1 LEKQMNET
9 TFVEYMPDYLDLLN
23 AFRKLGYNT
32 SAAIADLSDNPY
44 DAGASKC
51 WITLKKGVN
60 VIDNIVISD
69 NGRGMSQFELHK
81 ALIPAST
88 GRIRKY
94 HNELGFFG
102 VGMVSAGLSLGNRI
116 EVYTR
121 GVDGDLYSYLD
132 WDEKML
138 SNNPA
143 NPVRKCT
150 KDESETVLNPYLH
163 ESETGSVIWIS
174 KTSIAQTRYESLM
187 KQLEFHL
194 GTTYHGLKDSYQVYI
209 NNEPVTPWDI
219 LESNKNAHLSDVQTF
234 TVNKIVNGKR
244 VEGVVSLQFSYIWSE
259 NQERKHPT
267 IMGRTNEN
275 QGGALVRN
283 GRTLTFGTMMGI
295 AEKTPLHNALRF
307 RVSYDNPDLD
317 NLVFNI
323 NVQKDDCQVVDKD
336 VWEWLQGAVKA
347 YIKEQVRPL
356 NKRYRATKSSQGRVS
371 SIRPSGKKLPISVD
385 RNKYVANHALTQ
397 RLCKIDVK
405 RLSNATAVSILKEL
419 KALADKTVKLAHDE
433 EAKHLKTNE
442 TQSGAT
448 I

>member
-1 LEKQMNET
+1 MNET
-9 TFVEYMPDYLDLLN
+9 NFVEYMPDYLDLLN

-32 SAAIADLSDNPY
+32 SAAIADLSDNPF

-51 WITLKKGVN
+51 WVTLKKGVN

-88 GRIRKY
+88 GRVRKY
-94 HNELGFFG
+94 HNELGVFG

-116 EVYTR
+116 EVFTR

-138 SNNPA
+138 TNNPS

-163 ESETGSVIWIS
+163 GSETGSVIWIT
-174 KTSIAQTRYESLM
+174 KTAIAQTKYESLM

-194 GTTYHGLKDSYQVYI
+194 GTTYYGLKDSYQVFI
-209 NNEPVTPWDI
+209 NNEPVKPWDI
-219 LESNKNAHLSDVQTF
+219 LETSKNAQTSDVHTF
-234 TVNKIVNGKR
+234 NINKIVNGKR
-244 VEGVVSLQFSYIWSE
+244 VEGVVSLQFSYVWSE
-259 NQERKHPT
+259 NTERKHPT

-323 NVQKDDCQVVDKD
+323 NVQKDDCQIVDKD
-336 VWEWLQGAVKA
+336 VWEWLHKAVKA
-347 YIKEQVRPL
+347 YIKEVVRPL
-356 NKRYRATKSSQGRVS
+356 NKKYRSSKSNTGRTS
-371 SIRPSGKKLPISVD
+371 AIRPSGKKLPVSVD
-385 RNKYVANHALTQ
+385 RNKYVANHALVQ
-397 RLCKIDVK
+397 RLCKLDL
-405 RLSNATAVSILKEL
+405 RSMNGASAVVILNEL
-419 KALADKTVKLAHDE
+419 KTLADKTVRTAK
-433 EAKHLKTNE
+433 EAEANHLKSSNA
-442 TQSGAT
+442 QNGAT

>member
-1 LEKQMNET
+1 
-9 TFVEYMPDYLDLLN
+9 MPDYLDLLN

-194 GTTYHGLKDSYQVYI
+194 GTTDHGLKDSYQVYI

-405 RLSNATAVSILKEL
+405 TLSNATAVSILKEL

>member
-1 LEKQMNET
+1 MNET

>member
-1 LEKQMNET
+1 MTET
-9 TFVEYMPDYLDLLN
+9 NFVEYMPDYLDLLN
-23 AFRKLGYNT
+23 AFRKIGYST
-32 SAAIADLSDNPY
+32 SAAIADLSDNPF

-51 WITLKKGVN
+51 WITLKKGEN

-88 GRIRKY
+88 GRVRKY

-102 VGMVSAGLSLGNRI
+102 VGMVSAGMSLGNCI
-116 EVYTR
+116 QVYTR

-138 SNNPA
+138 TNNPA
-143 NPVRKCT
+143 NLVRKCT

-163 ESETGSVIWIS
+163 GSETGSVIWIT
-174 KTSIAQTRYESLM
+174 KTAIAQTKYESLM

-194 GTTYHGLKDSYQVYI
+194 GVTYFALKDSYQVYI
-209 NNEPVTPWDI
+209 NNEPVKPWDV
-219 LESNKNAHLSDVQTF
+219 LETSKNAHTSDVLTF
-234 TVNKIVNGKR
+234 NVNKIVNGKR
-244 VEGVVSLQFSYIWSE
+244 VQGVVSLQFSYVWVE
-259 NQERKHPT
+259 NSERKHPT
-267 IMGRTNEN
+267 IMGRSNEN

-295 AEKTPLHNALRF
+295 AEKTPLHNAMRF
-307 RVSYDNPDLD
+307 RVSYSNPDLD

-323 NVQKDDCQVVDKD
+323 NVQKNACQIVDKD
-336 VWEWLQGAVKA
+336 VWEWLDKAVKA
-347 YIKEQVRPL
+347 YLKEKVRPL
-356 NKRYRATKSSQGRVS
+356 NKKYRSSKSTQGRTS
-371 SIRPSGKKLPISVD
+371 SIRLSGKKLPISVD

-397 RLCKIDVK
+397 RLCKLDVT
-405 RLSNATAVSILKEL
+405 RLNGASAVVILNEL
-419 KALADKTVKLAHDE
+419 KALADKTVKVAKE
-433 EAKHLKTNE
+433 SEATHNKSIQ

>member
-1 LEKQMNET
+1 MNET
-9 TFVEYMPDYLDLLN
+9 NFVEYMPDYLDLLN

-32 SAAIADLSDNPY
+32 SAAIADLTDNPY

-51 WITLKKGVN
+51 WITLKKGAN
-60 VIDNIVISD
+60 VIDDIVISD

-121 GVDGDLYSYLD
+121 GIDGDLYSYID
-132 WDEKML
+132 WEEKMF
-138 SNNPA
+138 SNNPV
-143 NPVRKCT
+143 NIVRKCT
-150 KDESETVLNPYLH
+150 KDESETVLTPYLH
-163 ESETGSVIWIS
+163 GSETGSVIWIS

-209 NNEPVTPWDI
+209 NNEPVMPWDI
-219 LESNKNAHLSDVQTF
+219 LESSKNAHLSDVQTF

-356 NKRYRATKSSQGRVS
+356 NKRYRASKSSQGRVS

-385 RNKYVANHALTQ
+385 RNKFVANHALTQ
-397 RLCKIDVK
+397 R
-405 RLSNATAVSILKEL
+405 
-419 KALADKTVKLAHDE
+419 
-433 EAKHLKTNE
+433 
-442 TQSGAT
+442 
-448 I
+448 

>member
-1 LEKQMNET
+1 MNET
-9 TFVEYMPDYLDLLN
+9 NFVEYMPDYLDLLN

-32 SAAIADLSDNPY
+32 SAAIADLTDNPY

-51 WITLKKGVN
+51 WITLKKGAN
-60 VIDNIVISD
+60 VIDDIVISD

-121 GVDGDLYSYLD
+121 GIDGDLYSYID
-132 WDEKML
+132 WEEKMF
-138 SNNPA
+138 SNNPV
-143 NPVRKCT
+143 NIVRKCT
-150 KDESETVLNPYLH
+150 KDESDTVLTPYLH
-163 ESETGSVIWIS
+163 GSETGSVIWIS

-194 GTTYHGLKDSYQVYI
+194 GTTYHGLKNSYQVYI
-209 NNEPVTPWDI
+209 NNEPVMPWDI
-219 LESNKNAHLSDVQTF
+219 LESSKNAHLSDVQTF
-234 TVNKIVNGKR
+234 TVNKIVNGNR

-336 VWEWLQGAVKA
+336 VWDWLQGAVKA

-356 NKRYRATKSSQGRVS
+356 NKRYRASKSSQGRVS
-371 SIRPSGKKLPISVD
+371 SIRTSGKKLPISVD
-385 RNKYVANHALTQ
+385 RNKFVANHALTQ
-397 RLCKIDVK
+397 RLCRLDVK

-419 KALADKTVKLAHDE
+419 KVLADKTVKLAQEE

>member
-1 LEKQMNET
+1 MNET

-405 RLSNATAVSILKEL
+405 TLSNATAVSILKEL

>member
-1 LEKQMNET
+1 MNESN
-9 TFVEYMPDYLDLLN
+9 FVEYMPDYLDLLN

-51 WITLKKGVN
+51 WISVKKGAN

-69 NGRGMSQFELHK
+69 NGRGMSQYELHK

-88 GRIRKY
+88 GRVRKY
-94 HNELGFFG
+94 TNELGFFG

-116 EVYTR
+116 EVFTR

-138 SNNPA
+138 TNNPA
-143 NPVRKCT
+143 NIVRKCT

-163 ESETGSVIWIS
+163 GSETGSVIWIS
-174 KTSIAQTRYESLM
+174 KTNIAQTRYESLM

-194 GTTYHGLKDSYQVYI
+194 GTTYFGLKDAYQVYI
-209 NNEPVTPWDI
+209 NNEPVKPWDI
-219 LESNKNAHLSDVQTF
+219 LETFKCADVSEVHTF

-244 VEGVVSLQFSYIWSE
+244 VEGKVSLQFSYVWSE
-259 NQERKHPT
+259 NSERKHPT

-323 NVQKDDCQVVDKD
+323 NVQKDDCQIVDKD
-336 VWEWLQGAVKA
+336 VWDWRHKHVKA
-347 YIKEQVRPL
+347 YISKTVRPL
-356 NKRYRATKSSQGRVS
+356 NKKYRSSKSTTGRTS
-371 SIRPSGKKLPISVD
+371 TIRPSGKKLPVSVD
-385 RNKYVANHALTQ
+385 RSKYVANHSLIQ
-397 RLCKIDVK
+397 KLCRLDV
-405 RLSNATAVSILKEL
+405 ATINGASAISILSEL
-419 KALADKTVKLAHDE
+419 KSLADKTVKIAR
-433 EAKHLKTNE
+433 EAEANHLKIVKMQDEASN
-442 TQSGAT
+442 
-448 I
+448 

>member
-1 LEKQMNET
+1 MTET

>member
-1 LEKQMNET
+1 LEKQMTET